1 MTEKART
8 TANQPGVGAI
18 PHAKGVAFRVWAPH
32 AEGLLLRRN
41 RHWAVHSGNFFAG

>member
-32 AEGLLLRRN
+32 AKGCPAQAKSALGCTQR
-41 RHWAVHSGNFFAG
+41 